1 MIRFKPLPEDIEQRL
16 PLASE
21 YLRSHPKVVFAYLF
35 GGLAR
40 GGRCLLSDVDIAVW
54 LTSTRNAAKTKLELL
69 ENLIDVLGTDEIDLV
84 VLNADENVPLAAEVL
99 RGCKVMVDKAPF
111 DRHKFESLAIRK
123 YYDFQPRELNILK
136 AKAMSHG
143 G

>member
-1 MIRFKPLPEDIEQRL
+1 MIRYKPLPEDIERRL

-40 GGRCLLSDVDIAVW
+40 GECRPLSDVDIAVY
-54 LTSTRNAAKTKLELL
+54 LSDTRNAAKTKLELL
-69 ENLIDVLGTDEIDLV
+69 GNLIDVLGTDEIDLV
-84 VLNADENVPLAAEVL
+84 VLNAQENVPLAAEVL
-99 RGCKVMVDKAPF
+99 RTCNVIVDKAPF
-111 DRHKFESLAIRK
+111 ERHKFESLALRK
-123 YYDFQPRELNILK
+123 YFDFQPRELSILK
-136 AKAMSHG
+136 TKVMGHG

>member
-16 PLASE
+16 PQAAD
-21 YLRSHPKVVFAYLF
+21 YLRSHPMVGFAYLF

-40 GGRCLLSDVDIAVW
+40 DRRGPLSDVDIAVW
-54 LTSTRNAAKTKLELL
+54 LTSTKSAARTKRDLL

-84 VLNADENVPLAAEVL
+84 VLNAQENVPLAGEVL
-99 RGCKVMVDKAPF
+99 KTCRVIVDKIPF
-111 DRHKFESLAIRK
+111 ERHQFESLAMRK
-123 YYDFQPRELNILK
+123 YFDFLPRELSILN
-136 AKAMSHG
+136 AKVIRHG

>member
-21 YLRSHPKVVFAYLF
+21 YLRFHPKVVFAYLF

-40 GGRCLLSDVDIAVW
+40 GERRPLSYVDLAVY
-54 LTSTRNAAKTKLELL
+54 LTGTRHAAIIKLELL

-84 VLNADENVPLAAEVL
+84 VLNAQENVLLAAEVL
-99 RGCKVMVDKAPF
+99 RGCKVIVDKAPF
-111 DRHKFESLAIRK
+111 ERHKFESLAMRK
-123 YYDFQPRELNILK
+123 YFDFQPRELSILK
-136 AKAMSHG
+136 AKVMSHAG
-143 G
+143 

>member
-1 MIRFKPLPEDIEQRL
+1 MIRFKPSPEDIKQRL

-40 GGRCLLSDVDIAVW
+40 GGHGPLSDVDIAVW
-54 LTSTRNAAKTKLELL
+54 LTATRNAAKTKLELI
-69 ENLIDVLGTDEIDLV
+69 ENLVDVLGTGEIDLL
-84 VLNADENVPLAAEVL
+84 VLNTEENVPLAAEVL
-99 RGCKVMVDKAPF
+99 KSCKVIVDKAPF
-111 DRHKFESLAIRK
+111 ERHKFESLALRK
-123 YYDFQPRELNILK
+123 YFDFQPRELNILK
-136 AKAMSHG
+136 AKAMGHG